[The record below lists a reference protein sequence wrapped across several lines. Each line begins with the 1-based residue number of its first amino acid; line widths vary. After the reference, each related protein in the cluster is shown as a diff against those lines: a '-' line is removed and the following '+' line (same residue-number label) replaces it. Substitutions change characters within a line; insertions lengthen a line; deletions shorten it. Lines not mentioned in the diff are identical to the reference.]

1 MVLLHFSFSSGVP
14 YGAPLQGVLGSPR
27 SRSACRTGF
36 PVGAVGLASGSR
48 LAVAGSGWLSAGFS
62 LGFRLDFGLILGLG
76 WLWLRISVGFG
87 FWLSF
92 TRILIGLGLILLDF
106 GWIWLDFNT

>member
-1 MVLLHFSFSSGVP
+1 M
-14 YGAPLQGVLGSPR
+14 
-27 SRSACRTGF
+27 
-36 PVGAVGLASGSR
+36 GAVGLASGSR

-76 WLWLRISVGFG
+76 WLWLKISAGFN

-92 TRILIGLGLILLDF
+92 TRILIGFGLISVGFRLISTRK
-106 GWIWLDFNT
+106 GTYEHAMVAMITAKQK

>member
-1 MVLLHFSFSSGVP
+1 MVLLHFSFSSGVR

-62 LGFRLDFGLILGLG
+62 LGFQLDFGLNLGLG
-76 WLWLRISVGFG
+76 WLWLRISAGFG

-92 TRILIGLGLILLDF
+92 TRIWLIWFDF